1 MTPLDENIAEALS
14 SLGQYSLGILKEAL
28 DNHVT
33 SPDTDI
39 SESERVIADY
49 LKSIVVTASEVR
61 STRLGVHP
69 FGSLKA

>member
-1 MTPLDENIAEALS
+1 MTPLDENLAEALS
-14 SLGQYSLGILKEAL
+14 SLGQYSLGILKDAL
-28 DNHVT
+28 DNHIT
-33 SPDTDI
+33 SSDTSI

-49 LKSIVVTASEVR
+49 LKSIVITASEVR